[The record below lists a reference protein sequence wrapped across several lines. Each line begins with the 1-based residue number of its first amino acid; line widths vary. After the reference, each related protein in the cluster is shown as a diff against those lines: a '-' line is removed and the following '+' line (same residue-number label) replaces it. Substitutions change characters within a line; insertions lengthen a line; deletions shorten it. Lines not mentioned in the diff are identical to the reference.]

1 MANLIGTSPD
11 QVSLNGMLG
20 DLAFQSRDSVSLTA
34 LSVKGSITTGSQFV
48 STLATGTAPFSV
60 ASTTVVANLSIGGTA
75 AGLSSTLAIA
85 SGGTNSTALA
95 TAGGAGYGTG
105 TAHAYTAA
113 GTSGQVLTSAGVGTP
128 TWATPTT
135 GTVTSVGGTGTV
147 SGLTLTGT
155 VTTSGSLTLGGTLTL
170 GSLNT
175 LGNAGT
181 ATKLAAAVNING
193 VAFDGSGA
201 ITINAVDSTAR
212 VASSLLGAVSGV
224 ATLDAS
230 GKLTTSQ
237 IPSSLV
243 GSIVYQGVWN
253 ASTNTPTIPA
263 ASSGN
268 KGYYYKV
275 SVAGT
280 TAVDGY
286 SNWSLGD
293 LIISDG
299 AAWDNVQGGSSDVV
313 SVSGRVG
320 AVVLTSTDVGLGN
333 VSNTAQLAATQSLAI
348 TGDITASAT
357 GLSTG
362 TIATTLATVNSNVGP
377 FGSATNI
384 PVITVDAKG
393 RITAA
398 SNVAVSIPSGSI
410 SVTGGDLTLSGTT
423 GTAITNATLATITQG
438 TTGSFVKVTLDT
450 KGRVTGNTA
459 VIQSDITGL
468 LGSGSIT
475 NAMLV
480 NTAVAN
486 LSGTNTGDNAGVTS
500 VSGTAPVVSS
510 GGTTPAISMAAA
522 TTSANGYLTAADWTT
537 FNGKQPAGAYLTT
550 AVTSVGG
557 TGTVSGL
564 TLTGS
569 VTTTGSL
576 TLGGTLSLGSLN
588 TLGTAAGLSTTL
600 AVASGGTNSTA
611 TPTAGG
617 IGYGTGTAHAYT
629 AAGTSGQVLTS
640 AGVGAPTWTT
650 PTTGTVTSVSGTA
663 PVVSSGGNTPAI
675 SMAAATT
682 SVPGYLTAADWTTF
696 NNKQVAGAYI
706 TTAVT
711 SVAGTGTVSGLT
723 LTGTVTTTGSLTLG
737 GTLSLGSLNT
747 LGTAAGL
754 SSTLV
759 IAQGGTNST
768 ATPTAGGAVYGTGT
782 AHAIT
787 AAGTAGQVLT
797 SAGVGAPTWTTPTT
811 GTTISGGTTG
821 LTPASATSGTVTLG
835 GTLVASNG
843 GTGVATLT
851 GLVYGN
857 GTAAM
862 SAATAAQVVG
872 VIGATAVTNATNSTT
887 CSGTA
892 AGFPA
897 AGVAEIGR
905 YLDFHGASTGAA
917 DYDVRLD
924 GGAGNG
930 TAGSQA
936 LNVTAGGGLICNA
949 NITAYSDIRL
959 KENISIIPNAMN
971 KLMLLRGVTFT
982 RNDLQD
988 TTTLH
993 TGVIAQE
1000 VLAVLPEAVTQNHD
1014 GIYSVAYGNMVG
1026 LLIEAI
1032 KEQQSI
1038 ITNLSNRLDALESK

>member
-34 LSVKGSITTGSQFV
+34 ISVTGSITTGSQFV

-60 ASTTVVANLSIGGTA
+60 ASTTAVANLSIGGTA

-85 SGGTNSTALA
+85 SGGTNSTATP
-95 TAGGAGYGTG
+95 TAGGIGYGTG
-105 TAHAYTAA
+105 TAYAITAA

-362 TIATTLATVNSNVGP
+362 TIATTLATVNSNVGT

-510 GGTTPAISMAAA
+510 GG
-522 TTSANGYLTAADWTT
+522 
-537 FNGKQPAGAYLTT
+537 
-550 AVTSVGG
+550 
-557 TGTVSGL
+557 
-564 TLTGS
+564 
-569 VTTTGSL
+569 
-576 TLGGTLSLGSLN
+576 
-588 TLGTAAGLSTTL
+588 
-600 AVASGGTNSTA
+600 
-611 TPTAGG
+611 
-617 IGYGTGTAHAYT
+617 
-629 AAGTSGQVLTS
+629 
-640 AGVGAPTWTT
+640 
-650 PTTGTVTSVSGTA
+650 
-663 PVVSSGGNTPAI
+663 NTPAI

-696 NNKQVAGAYI
+696 NNKQVAGAYL

-768 ATPTAGGAVYGTGT
+768 ATPTAGGAGYGTGT
-782 AHAIT
+782 AHAYT
-787 AAGTAGQVLT
+787 AAGSAGQVLT

-811 GTTISGGTTG
+811 AVTTISGGTTG

-872 VIGATAVTNATNSTT
+872 VIGATAVTNATNSTA
-887 CSGTA
+887 CSGLAASATLCNGNYNTTNAQNNGTDGWWRSTGSAGWYSTSFGVGIYATETTNVRTYNGANFIA
-892 AGFPA
+892 AG
-897 AGVAEIGR
+897 
-905 YLDFHGASTGAA
+905 
-917 DYDVRLD
+917 
-924 GGAGNG
+924 
-930 TAGSQA
+930 
-936 LNVTAGGGLICNA
+936 NV
-949 NITAYSDIRL
+949 TAYSDIRL
-959 KENISIIPNAMN
+959 KENVKTIPNALE
-971 KLMLLRGVTFT
+971 KVQAIRGVTFT
-982 RNDLQD
+982 RNDMED
-988 TTTLH
+988 TEKVH

-1000 VLAVLPEAVTQNHD
+1000 VLAVFPEAVMLAREDDFYT
-1014 GIYSVAYGNMVG
+1014 VAYGNMVG